1 MMYASAN
8 LCKQNKWHT
17 HSIVS
22 ARFEAK
28 NAGQISSQKT
38 NIFMK
43 KKQHLEGNCGN
54 ALSNDVKMLNFVKQL

>member
-28 NAGQISSQKT
+28 NAGQIGSQKT

-43 KKQHLEGNCGN
+43 KKQLWKEIAG
-54 ALSNDVKMLNFVKQL
+54 MLWVTMSKC

>member
-28 NAGQISSQKT
+28 NAGQINSQKT

-43 KKQHLEGNCGN
+43 KKQLWKEIAG
-54 ALSNDVKMLNFVKQL
+54 MLWVTMSKC

>member
-43 KKQHLEGNCGN
+43 KKQPTPSLIYQTESC
-54 ALSNDVKMLNFVKQL
+54 KRKKQEQT